1 MVALGMKPA
10 TRAVTSDMSEIR
22 DLTDH
27 ERSVLEFLLEGE
39 WDGAS
44 ALRHQ
49 LATAKH
55 AGADDSSASFDLAV
69 APDAPRAPQAL
80 SVQGAG
86 DVYVRVENGT
96 LVGLGCSAKQ
106 LPPLAELFA
115 A

>member
-1 MVALGMKPA
+1 MAE
-10 TRAVTSDMSEIR
+10 SR

-27 ERSVLEFLLEGE
+27 ERSVLEFLLQGD

-55 AGADDSSASFDLAV
+55 AGSDAKSASFDIAV

-96 LVGLGCSAKQ
+96 LVGLGCSQSK

>member
-1 MVALGMKPA
+1 MCDGPFTVGLYMAE
-10 TRAVTSDMSEIR
+10 SR

-27 ERSVLEFLLEGE
+27 ERSVLEFLLQGD
-39 WDGAS
+39 WDGAD

-49 LATAKH
+49 LATATH
-55 AGADDSSASFDLAV
+55 AGGAKATASFDVAV

-80 SVQGAG
+80 SVQGKG

-96 LVGLGCSAKQ
+96 LVGLGCTAAK

>member
-1 MVALGMKPA
+1 MAE
-10 TRAVTSDMSEIR
+10 TR

-27 ERSVLEFLLEGE
+27 ERSVLEFLLQGD
-39 WDGAS
+39 WDGAA

-49 LATAKH
+49 LATATH
-55 AGADDSSASFDLAV
+55 AGEAKSSASFDVAV

-80 SVQGAG
+80 SVQGKG

-96 LVGLGCSAKQ
+96 LVGLGCTSNK